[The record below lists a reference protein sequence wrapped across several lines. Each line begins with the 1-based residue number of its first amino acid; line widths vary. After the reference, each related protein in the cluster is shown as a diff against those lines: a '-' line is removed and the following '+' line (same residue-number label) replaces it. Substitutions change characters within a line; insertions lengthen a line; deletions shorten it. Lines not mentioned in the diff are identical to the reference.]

1 MQPLSAL
8 PKVASLS
15 LPQISA
21 TLDTAKALQG
31 KGYFH
36 ASQAKYAEA
45 LAALSRQSDPASQ
58 QNRLLETQ
66 TLSGMRG
73 NLPYALSSGPDND
86 VSDEIDGLALLD
98 SLTPR
103 DTTQKLSTSDSLKYL
118 KEFQLDS
125 TSHFDL
131 PIQANGRVLAA
142 LVLFKERIPKHFA
155 VWMARKGRYESMIR
169 ERFQAAGL
177 PQDLVYL
184 SMIESGFNPK
194 AYSPAAASGLWQFLS
209 STGRRFGL
217 HIDRYVDERRDPER
231 ATDAAVQFL
240 SFLYNR
246 FGDWNLAM
254 GAYNCGEGCMDR
266 AVKRFGQEHPAYWDL
281 PLPAETRDY
290 VPRIYAA
297 AVLSKNPAAH
307 GFNVIPWMPISSDT
321 FTVEGGLTFAKI
333 ADALHCG
340 TDTLT
345 VLNPALTRRMTPPT
359 KGSYLLKLPAG
370 SREAFAMVYPSLEKS
385 YSNPEPTR
393 WVHRVH
399 KGETVGSIAAR
410 YGVSPQDIRSWN
422 RLDKRKLRPGRTL
435 IIYGDPSDSRISSD
449 DTPRRRRGQSS
460 AADKDDVPAIATVS
474 HRVHSGET
482 LGSIAAKYHTTIAAL
497 RSLNGLKGKPLRAG
511 QKIKVQSGASDKV
524 LSKRERA
531 EAKEGRSRKDTDRTS
546 EKSEKSKSKSK
557 ADKADK
563 SEKADGP
570 TRRYRVRKGDSLYSI
585 AHQSST
591 TVERIVELNGI
602 KGKKIRPG
610 QVLRVPT
617 GD

>member
-1 MQPLSAL
+1 MQPLSVV

-15 LPQISA
+15 LSQISA

-45 LAALSRQSDPASQ
+45 LAALSRQSAPASQ
-58 QNRLLETQ
+58 QTRLLETQ
-66 TLSGMRG
+66 ALSGMRG

-118 KEFQLDS
+118 REFQLDS
-125 TSHFDL
+125 SSHFDL

-266 AVKRFGQEHPAYWDL
+266 AVKRFGQEHPSYWDL

-307 GFNVIPWMPISSDT
+307 GFNVTPWMPISSDT

-340 TDTLT
+340 TDTLA

-435 IIYGDPSDSRISSD
+435 IIYGDPSDSRIASD

-460 AADKDDVPAIATVS
+460 SADKDDAPVAATVS

-511 QKIKVQSGASDKV
+511 QKIKVQPGASDKV

-531 EAKEGRSRKDTDRTS
+531 EAKEGRSHKDTDRTS
-546 EKSEKSKSKSK
+546 ERSEKSKSKSK

-563 SEKADGP
+563 SDKADGP
-570 TRRYRVRKGDSLYSI
+570 TRHYRVRKGDSLYSI